1 MWNQTRLSDNR
12 TTLLTN
18 HDLLN
23 VVQNLNMNMVEKGTC
38 TSFMYPP
45 ELQLNCKRG
54 FDEAVMK
61 YFCKRSF
68 KDFEN

>member
-1 MWNQTRLSDNR
+1 
-12 TTLLTN
+12 
-18 HDLLN
+18 
-23 VVQNLNMNMVEKGTC
+23 MVEKGTC